1 MALTNSI
8 YKGDDL
14 MLFKGGR
21 SIAFA
26 TSHTLTVTADAASIS
41 SKDNGIWAANAIN
54 KISWEISSENLFT
67 AAGYDDLFNAMLLK
81 QPIDVYFGA
90 KQDLGDGVCVAD
102 NETNPYWTPAPG
114 YDGYQGQVLVTS
126 LTLNANTGE
135 NATYSVTLTG
145 TGQLKHQT
153 YQTPQA

>member
-26 TSHTLTVTADAASIS
+26 TSHTLTITADAASIS
-41 SKDNGIWAANAIN
+41 SKDNGIWSANAIN

-67 AAGYDDLFNAMLLK
+67 ATGYHELFNAMLLK

-90 KQDLGDGVCVAD
+90 
-102 NETNPYWTPAPG
+102 
-114 YDGYQGQVLVTS
+114 
-126 LTLNANTGE
+126 
-135 NATYSVTLTG
+135 
-145 TGQLKHQT
+145 
-153 YQTPQA
+153 